1 MSTPSH
7 DSSPAPVEPARTL
20 RRTVAKVLGVAWRG
34 LLIAAAVA
42 MPIGGVLI
50 AVGQKPLSDALV
62 TGAFALG
69 VLAVPLGLLWLAL
82 DRPEPPSDPQ
92 LQEPQP

>member
-1 MSTPSH
+1 MSTPR
-7 DSSPAPVEPARTL
+7 DEPVRSR
-20 RRTVAKVLGVAWRG
+20 RRTIAKVLGFLWRA

-62 TGAFALG
+62 TGAFAIG
-69 VLAVPLGLLWLAL
+69 ILAVPLGLLWLAL
-82 DRPEPPSDPQ
+82 DRPEHSSDHQ
-92 LQEPQP
+92 LQEPQT